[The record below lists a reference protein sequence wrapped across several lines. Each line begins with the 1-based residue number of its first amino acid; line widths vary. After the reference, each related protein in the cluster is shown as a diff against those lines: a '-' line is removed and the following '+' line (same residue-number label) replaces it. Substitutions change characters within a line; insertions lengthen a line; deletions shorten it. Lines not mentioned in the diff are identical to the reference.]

1 MREAIMIS
9 SMSSDGEVSVLIGD
23 KYYTYYGVDTALYD
37 KIRRLERY
45 TPWKSLRVIKN
56 SAKSFEKEVV

>member
-1 MREAIMIS
+1 MRESMLIS

-37 KIRRLERY
+37 EINKLDKY
-45 TPWKSLRVIKN
+45 TPWKALRVIKQ
-56 SAKSFEKEVV
+56 SAKSFKREVI